1 MRFSSGDT
9 IEEFL
14 MSHIE
19 TIFRKVWEW
28 KLEVGHGVL
37 LGSEV
42 NVDVGDGGLHVL
54 GVQPVCLDV
63 LLHVVTL
70 DKPPARGKTS

>member
-1 MRFSSGDT
+1 
-9 IEEFL
+9 

-37 LGSEV
+37 LGGEV
-42 NVDVGDGGLHVL
+42 NVDV
-54 GVQPVCLDV
+54 
-63 LLHVVTL
+63 
-70 DKPPARGKTS
+70 